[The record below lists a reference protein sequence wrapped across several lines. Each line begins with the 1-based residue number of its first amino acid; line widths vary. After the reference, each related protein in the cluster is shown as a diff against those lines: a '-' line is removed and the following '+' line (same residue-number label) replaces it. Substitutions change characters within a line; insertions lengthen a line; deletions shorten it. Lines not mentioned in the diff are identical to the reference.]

1 MWMAMEVAPA
11 LVSLASRASGGD
23 AAALNELLAEL
34 RPLVV
39 RTARLVVGSGSWAAE
54 DAAQEALLDI
64 SRGISRL
71 RDPTVVRTWAL
82 RVAMRRAIKVARRER
97 LLRALNAPRA
107 MRQQDPEP
115 APSDGRKTALKQ
127 AFDTLPARLRAT
139 AVLRLQAG
147 LSEEE
152 AAWALGCSVGTVK
165 SNLHDARK
173 RLTHLLSEAGYA
185 PTVELRKEK
194 SDDQS

>member
-1 MWMAMEVAPA
+1 MEVAPA
-11 LVSLASRASGGD
+11 TVSLASRARGGD
-23 AAALNELLAEL
+23 AAALNDLLAEL

-64 SRGISRL
+64 SRGISGL
-71 RDPTVVRTWAL
+71 RDPAAVRTWAL
-82 RVAMRRAIKVARRER
+82 RVAVRRALKVARRER
-97 LLRALNAPRA
+97 LLRFWNAPSA
-107 MRQQDPEP
+107 EGLQES
-115 APSDGRKTALKQ
+115 APSDERQVALKQ
-127 AFDTLPARLRAT
+127 AFDSLPPRLRAT

-147 LSEEE
+147 LSEDET
-152 AAWALGCSVGTVK
+152 AAVLGCSVGAVK

-173 RLTHLLSEAGYA
+173 RLTQMLSEAGYA
-185 PTVELRKEK
+185 PTVEQRKEN

>member
-1 MWMAMEVAPA
+1 MTMEVAPA
-11 LVSLASRASGGD
+11 IVSLASRASGGD

-54 DAAQEALLDI
+54 DAAQEALLDM

-71 RDPTVVRTWAL
+71 RDPAAVRTWAL
-82 RVAMRRAIKVARRER
+82 RVAIRRALKVARRER
-97 LLRALNAPRA
+97 LARVRNARSLE
-107 MRQQDPEP
+107 RLQEP
-115 APSDGRKTALKQ
+115 APSDGREAALKQ
-127 AFDTLPARLRAT
+127 AFDSLPPRLRAT
-139 AVLRLQAG
+139 AVLRLHAG
-147 LSEEE
+147 LSEDET
-152 AAWALGCSVGTVK
+152 ADALGCSVGAVK

-185 PTVELRKEK
+185 PTVEQRKEK

>member
-1 MWMAMEVAPA
+1 MEVVPA
-11 LVSLASRASGGD
+11 TVSLARRACAGD

-39 RTARLVVGSGSWAAE
+39 RTTRLVVGSGSWAAE

-97 LLRALNAPRA
+97 LLRLATLQGA
-107 MRQQDPEP
+107 MRPQEPEP
-115 APSDGRKTALKQ
+115 ASSDGRKTALKQ
-127 AFDTLPARLRAT
+127 AFDSLPARLRAT

-152 AAWALGCSVGTVK
+152 TAGALGCSVGTVK

-185 PTVELRKEK
+185 PTVEQRKEK

>member
-1 MWMAMEVAPA
+1 MEVAPA
-11 LVSLASRASGGD
+11 MVSLASRACGGD
-23 AAALNELLAEL
+23 AVALNELLVEL

-64 SRGISRL
+64 SRGIGRL
-71 RDPTVVRTWAL
+71 RDPAAVRSWAL
-82 RVAMRRAIKVARRER
+82 RVAIRRALKVARRER
-97 LLRALNAPRA
+97 LLRVRNAPSVEHL
-107 MRQQDPEP
+107 QEP
-115 APSDGRKTALKQ
+115 APSEGREAALNK
-127 AFDTLPARLRAT
+127 AFDSLPPRVRAT

-147 LSEEE
+147 LSENET
-152 AAWALGCSVGTVK
+152 ADALGCSVGAVK

-185 PTVELRKEK
+185 PTVEQRKEK

>member
-1 MWMAMEVAPA
+1 MTMEVAPA
-11 LVSLASRASGGD
+11 TVSLASRARGGD
-23 AAALNELLAEL
+23 AAALNDLLAEL

-71 RDPTVVRTWAL
+71 RDPAAVRTWAL
-82 RVAMRRAIKVARRER
+82 RVAIRRALKVARRER
-97 LLRALNAPRA
+97 LLRLRNAPSIEGLQESA
-107 MRQQDPEP
+107 ASEGRQV
-115 APSDGRKTALKQ
+115 ALKQ
-127 AFDTLPARLRAT
+127 AFDALPPRVRAT

-147 LSEEE
+147 LSEAET
-152 AAWALGCSVGTVK
+152 AAVLGCSVGAVK

-173 RLTHLLSEAGYA
+173 RLTHLLREAGYA
-185 PTVELRKEK
+185 PTVEQRKGK
-194 SDDQS
+194 CDDQL

>member
-1 MWMAMEVAPA
+1 MTMEVAPA
-11 LVSLASRASGGD
+11 IVSLASRASGGD

-54 DAAQEALLDI
+54 DAAQEALLDM

-71 RDPTVVRTWAL
+71 RDPAAVRTWAL
-82 RVAMRRAIKVARRER
+82 RIAIRRALKVARRER
-97 LLRALNAPRA
+97 LARVRNARSLEGL
-107 MRQQDPEP
+107 QEP
-115 APSDGRKTALKQ
+115 APSEGREAALKQ
-127 AFDTLPARLRAT
+127 AFDSLPPRLRAT
-139 AVLRLQAG
+139 AVLRLHAG
-147 LSEEE
+147 LSEDET
-152 AAWALGCSVGTVK
+152 ADALGCSVGAVK

-185 PTVELRKEK
+185 PTVEQQKEN
-194 SDDQS
+194 SDDQT

>member
-1 MWMAMEVAPA
+1 MV
-11 LVSLASRASGGD
+11 LLASRACGGD

-71 RDPTVVRTWAL
+71 RDPASVRTWAL
-82 RVAMRRAIKVARRER
+82 RVAIRRALKVARRER
-97 LLRALNAPRA
+97 LLRVRNATSVERL
-107 MRQQDPEP
+107 QGP
-115 APSDGRKTALKQ
+115 APSEGREAALKQ
-127 AFDTLPARLRAT
+127 AFDSLPPRLRAT

-147 LSEEE
+147 LSEIET
-152 AAWALGCSVGTVK
+152 ADALGCSVGTVK
-165 SNLHDARK
+165 SNLHDART
-173 RLTHLLSEAGYA
+173 RLTHLLSEAGHA
-185 PTVELRKEK
+185 PTVEQRKEK
-194 SDDQS
+194 SDDRP

>member
-1 MWMAMEVAPA
+1 MEAVPA
-11 LVSLASRASGGD
+11 TVSLASRACAGD
-23 AAALNELLAEL
+23 AAALDELLAEL

-39 RTARLVVGSGSWAAE
+39 RTARLVVGSGLGAAE

-64 SRGISRL
+64 SRGIGRL

-97 LLRALNAPRA
+97 LLRAFTAPRA
-107 MRQQDPEP
+107 MRPPEAEP
-115 APSDGRKTALKQ
+115 ASSDGRTTALKQ

-152 AAWALGCSVGTVK
+152 TAWALECSVGTVK
-165 SNLHDARK
+165 SNLHDARR
-173 RLTHLLSEAGYA
+173 RLTRLLTEGGYA
-185 PTVELRKEK
+185 PTVQQRKEK
-194 SDDQS
+194 PDDQS

>member
-1 MWMAMEVAPA
+1 MEVVPA
-11 LVSLASRASGGD
+11 TVSLASRACAGD

-39 RTARLVVGSGSWAAE
+39 RTTRLVVGSGSWAAE

-97 LLRALNAPRA
+97 LLRARNALSVKRL
-107 MRQQDPEP
+107 QEPEP
-115 APSDGRKTALKQ
+115 ASSDGRGAALKQ
-127 AFDTLPARLRAT
+127 AFDSLPARLRAT

-152 AAWALGCSVGTVK
+152 TAGALGCSVGAVK

-185 PTVELRKEK
+185 PTVEQRKEK
-194 SDDQS
+194 PDDQS

>member
-1 MWMAMEVAPA
+1 M
-11 LVSLASRASGGD
+11 
-23 AAALNELLAEL
+23 
-34 RPLVV
+34 RP
-39 RTARLVVGSGSWAAE
+39 
-54 DAAQEALLDI
+54 QE
-64 SRGISRL
+64 
-71 RDPTVVRTWAL
+71 
-82 RVAMRRAIKVARRER
+82 
-97 LLRALNAPRA
+97 
-107 MRQQDPEP
+107 PEP
-115 APSDGRKTALKQ
+115 ASGDGREAALKQ
-127 AFDTLPARLRAT
+127 AFDSLPARLRAT

-152 AAWALGCSVGTVK
+152 TAWALGCSVGTVK